1 MVILV
6 RTDLNMPK
14 GKIGAQVGHGVQ
26 YYMQSRMMEIAN
38 GQEASEA
45 EKSWFTDGSHTKVC
59 LKVGSLEELEQI
71 QADAKE
77 LDLKTFLVTDNG
89 VTMFLGKKTVTALA
103 FAPVWEEE
111 HIGLTSHL
119 KLL

>member
-26 YYMQSRMMEIAN
+26 YYLLSRLAN
-38 GQEASEA
+38 MACHEEGTEA
-45 EKSWFTDGSHTKVC
+45 EESWLNDGAHTKVC
-59 LKVGSLEELEQI
+59 LKVGSLEELQQI

-77 LDLKTFLVTDNG
+77 LGLVTFLVTDNG
-89 VTMFLGKKTVTALA
+89 VTMFEGKKTVTALA